1 MDFGPATVIRA
12 GWNPGLASGID
23 GSSGELTWRRDGRTP
38 GICDVARDA
47 EDADD
52 PALGVA
58 VRPLGGQVDPCHPRG
73 LARLLAGQGDRLAHD
88 PEVIVPDPA
97 RGLRVEQLGVVPA
110 EDVLNRPTDPAG
122 TGRVDQ
128 EIAARAVLGDDG
140 VIDPC
145 DDGAEHRMILVRG
158 GLGPDLLGDVAS
170 LGQEELDP
178 IPRVA
183 DGLDREVDGDD
194 PGAREGGDVDL
205 AADDLAGEGPTDGA
219 LEPLDALGVGP
230 PPTGLSARSTDDVL
244 ASEPGAVQR
253 GLVGL

>member
-1 MDFGPATVIRA
+1 
-12 GWNPGLASGID
+12 
-23 GSSGELTWRRDGRTP
+23 
-38 GICDVARDA
+38 
-47 EDADD
+47 
-52 PALGVA
+52 
-58 VRPLGGQVDPCHPRG
+58 
-73 LARLLAGQGDRLAHD
+73 
-88 PEVIVPDPA
+88 
-97 RGLRVEQLGVVPA
+97 
-110 EDVLNRPTDPAG
+110 
-122 TGRVDQ
+122 
-128 EIAARAVLGDDG
+128 
-140 VIDPC
+140 
-145 DDGAEHRMILVRG
+145 MILVRG

-244 ASEPGAVQR
+244 ALEPGAVQR